1 MIRSLYYYLGRE
13 QDPHR
18 NLALEE
24 YLTATVP
31 AETCILYL
39 WQNAHTVVIGRNQNA
54 WQECR
59 TALLQQ
65 EGGVLARRLS
75 GGGAVYHDL
84 GNLNF
89 TFSLRAEDYDLR
101 RQQTVLL
108 EACRSLGV
116 EAELSGRNDI
126 LAGGRKFS
134 GNSFYSHA
142 GRSFHNGTL
151 LLRVDMENLG
161 RYLNP
166 SQVKLE
172 SKGVSSVRSRVVNLT
187 ELVPSLTKEDME
199 QALVRAFGRVYG
211 LTPQPLRSEDFDR
224 AALEAG
230 YQRFHSDG
238 WIYGEKL
245 PFTASFAARFD
256 WGEITLQLQVEGGK
270 VRAAAVYTDALDEGF
285 ALPLAEGLR
294 DRPFTAAGL
303 CAAVEETPACAAV
316 AGELCRF
323 LRQQDI

>member
-1 MIRSLYYYLGRE
+1 MIRNLYYYLGRE
-13 QDPHR
+13 HDPHR

-31 AETCILYL
+31 EETCILYL

-126 LAGGRKFS
+126 LADGRKFS

-142 GRSFHNGTL
+142 GRAFHNGTL
-151 LLRVDMENLG
+151 LLNVDMENLG

-172 SKGVSSVRSRVVNLT
+172 SKGVASVRSRVVNLT
-187 ELVPSLTKEDME
+187 QLVPSLTKDDME

-211 LTPQPLRSEDFDR
+211 LTPQPLRAEDFDR

-238 WIYGEKL
+238 WTYGEKI
-245 PFTASFAARFD
+245 PFTASFATRFD
-256 WGEITLQLQVEGGK
+256 WGEITLQLRVEGGK
-270 VRAAAVYTDALDEGF
+270 VREAAVYTDALDESF
-285 ALPLAEGLR
+285 AHPLAESLR

-303 CAAVEETPACAAV
+303 CAAVEETPTCAAV
-316 AGELCRF
+316 AGDLCRF